1 MATRRNLSESHENNF
16 EPREQI
22 APTTPGG
29 GHSLPPITKDR
40 YTVAC
45 ISKSHLEW
53 EAACQ
58 MLDSTY
64 VSDPN
69 DCPHSKRCVC
79 GSIAGQNVVLSQTD
93 GQGEATVIG
102 RGANPGG
109 LVNAIPAFLQ
119 ALRLH
124 KDPEAASQ
132 GLKKVEMLPAGNK
145 EVQNLKRITISLRS
159 TAEKKEPAP
168 KPLQRLD
175 LRRAPVVT
183 AAREKPPSSTRQGC
197 QNCRLGR
204 VG

>member
-1 MATRRNLSESHENNF
+1 MY
-16 EPREQI
+16 
-22 APTTPGG
+22 
-29 GHSLPPITKDR
+29 PIRTIVR
-40 YTVAC
+40 
-45 ISKSHLEW
+45 I
-53 EAACQ
+53 Q
-58 MLDSTY
+58 NI
-64 VSDPN
+64 VS
-69 DCPHSKRCVC
+69 
-79 GSIAGQNVVLSQTD
+79 GSIAGQNLVLTQTD
-93 GQGEATVIG
+93 GQDEATVIG

-124 KDPEAASQ
+124 KDPEAASE
-132 GLKKVEMLPAGNK
+132 GLEKVEMLPAGNK

-183 AAREKPPSSTRQGC
+183 AARGKPPSSKRQGC